1 MMAEASGEAGDFEL
15 FDAVDVPLAIINQA
29 GLILAAND
37 AFADLHSPTRE
48 KSSLA
53 EALGGAQS
61 DLDGFLDHALSTNG
75 TALGGLTPTGATT
88 ERRVQIRGRRIDWK
102 GQPGVIVRVVSPE
115 ANRFELLTRQVERLE
130 KELRARL
137 RAERQLTQAV
147 AERELLLRELHHRVK
162 NNMHM
167 LSSLMQG
174 AAREARSKES
184 REALSDIQ
192 SRVAALG
199 AVQQLL
205 YKDDLTQLVG
215 SRELFQPICD
225 AALAMAEH
233 DIHRDIAFDD
243 LQIPVQIASSM
254 ALILNELLT
263 NTIKYGRPAQ
273 GTHKVSVTFKEHGGL
288 GSISV
293 ADNGPGF
300 ELEST
305 KQRASGLGL
314 VKGLLRQLHGTLEIV
329 SIEGAMCTARF
340 ELKRRQ

>member
-1 MMAEASGEAGDFEL
+1 MAVEASSEVADLEL
-15 FDAVDVPLAIINQA
+15 FDAVDVPLAIIDQA
-29 GLILAAND
+29 GHILAAND
-37 AFADLHSPTRE
+37 AFADLHSPIRE

-53 EALGGAQS
+53 EALGGTHS
-61 DLDGFLDHALSTNG
+61 DLNGFLNHAFSTSG
-75 TALGGLTPTGATT
+75 IALGGLTPTGATT

-102 GQPGVIVRVVSPE
+102 GRAGVMVRVVSPE

-130 KELRARL
+130 KELRARV

-174 AAREARSKES
+174 AAREARSREA

-205 YKDDLTQLVG
+205 YKDDLTQFVR

-225 AALAMAEH
+225 AAFAMAEH
-233 DIHRDIAFDD
+233 DIHLDIAFDD
-243 LQIPVQIASSM
+243 LQIPVQDR
-254 ALILNELLT
+254 
-263 NTIKYGRPAQ
+263 K
-273 GTHKVSVTFKEHGGL
+273 FHG
-288 GSISV
+288 SHS
-293 ADNGPGF
+293 
-300 ELEST
+300 
-305 KQRASGLGL
+305 QRAADQHAQTWASGAGNP
-314 VKGLLRQLHGTLEIV
+314 
-329 SIEGAMCTARF
+329 
-340 ELKRRQ
+340 